1 MILSDIRD
9 YLKQRGQCSLSDI
22 ALHFDSDADAV
33 RGMLDVW
40 VRKGKVEKN
49 AATPSCGT
57 SCQSCD
63 PAATEFKIQDGKELP
78 VGPGIGNNGLA
89 PGVIHNH
96 RLGHAI
102 MGVSAKDCIQA
113 GNNAGEF

>member
-22 ALHFDSDADAV
+22 ALHFDCDADAV
-33 RGMLDVW
+33 RGMLELW

-49 AATPSCGT
+49 SATPSCGT

-63 PAATEFKIQDGKELP
+63 PATTEVYTWHENSGYKTIN
-78 VGPGIGNNGLA
+78 VAIPGNCD
-89 PGVIHNH
+89 HKKT
-96 RLGHAI
+96 
-102 MGVSAKDCIQA
+102 S
-113 GNNAGEF
+113 